1 MDRKQYISE
10 GPAGWREHG
19 SDPQNR
25 KQVAARGRFAVTA
38 LAYLVIASVVAFG
51 AAEVLHANSQPA
63 LVPGL
68 AFQGGP
74 STPKYLVLMVLD
86 GARPDYFGLTP
97 LPDVNALS
105 DSGTQFTNAFDGIL
119 EAETPAGHAT
129 IATGSRPD
137 KDDILG
143 FNWATDTGVYSL
155 FSPAKMTS
163 VEQILENSNA
173 PTIGSLYKSRF
184 PQAKVVALSGH
195 KYYAAAPLGGPDADA
210 IMYYTG
216 NSRGQYVP
224 VAVPGHVPP
233 AGVMNAHGLVD
244 PTIHLHNGQE
254 DDLVTKLALSA
265 VSTMHPRILLIN
277 FPEFD
282 WPLGHID
289 GGILD
294 KAAVKT
300 DMRGYDADLGR
311 IEAAYRKAGILNQT
325 LFVITADHGMMPIT
339 SFVPSSEI
347 NNAITQAGTT
357 APDIASSSGDY
368 IWLSNGTKAQA
379 VAENITAINDPGIQS
394 AYYLTSVNDVVQYK
408 LAAGSGISAA
418 DDRANQ
424 YLLGALLNG
433 HEPSVVVFGKEG
445 TSFTNP
451 TTSHWKADHG
461 GGSWQ
466 SQHVPLIIAG
476 PGIHSGVVNNDPVQ
490 LDDVAPTVLTDM
502 GVSPT
507 GMEGDALTEA
517 LLKPTPAEKKARAA
531 EARMLA
537 PVAAA
542 LRSQETSTSAQAR

>member
-1 MDRKQYISE
+1 MDRKQYISDR
-10 GPAGWREHG
+10 PAGRRDHG
-19 SDPQNR
+19 ADPQNR
-25 KQVAARGRFAVTA
+25 KRVATRGRFVVTA

-51 AAEVLHANSQPA
+51 AAQVLHANSQPP

-97 LPDVNALS
+97 LPHVNALS
-105 DSGTQFTNAFDGIL
+105 NSGTQFTNAFDGIL

-137 KDDILG
+137 KDGILG

-155 FSPAKMTS
+155 FSPARMTS
-163 VEQILENSNA
+163 VEQILQNSNA
-173 PTIGSLYKSRF
+173 PTIASLYKSRF
-184 PQAKVVALSGH
+184 PRAKVVALSGH
-195 KYYAAAPLGGPDADA
+195 KYYAAAPLGGPAADA

-216 NSRGQYVP
+216 NSQGQYVP

-233 AGVMNAHGLVD
+233 AGVMKAHGLID
-244 PTIHLHNGQE
+244 PTIHLRNGQE

-265 VSTMHPRILLIN
+265 VSNMHPRILLIN
-277 FPEFD
+277 YPEFD

-289 GGILD
+289 GSILD

-339 SFVPSSEI
+339 RFVPSSEI
-347 NNAITQAGTT
+347 NDAITQAGTT
-357 APDIASSSGDY
+357 APDVASSSADY
-368 IWLSNGTKAQA
+368 IWLADGTKAQS
-379 VAENITAINDPGIQS
+379 VAENISAIHDPGIQS
-394 AYYLTSVNDVVQYK
+394 TYYLTSVNDVVQYK
-408 LAAGSGISAA
+408 LASGSGISAA

-451 TTSHWKADHG
+451 ITSHWKADHG
-461 GGSWQ
+461 GASWQ
-466 SQHVPLIIAG
+466 SQHVPLIMAG
-476 PGIHSGVVNNDPVQ
+476 PGIQSGLINNDPVQ

-517 LLKPTPAEKKARAA
+517 LLRSTKAEKKVRAA

-542 LRSQETSTSAQAR
+542 LRSQEPPTTIQAH